1 LAAKIQTRFKKE
13 SKKKKEKEIIH
24 EKIKR
29 KFLIEARRRGENHK
43 GFGKKEKKKSFF
55 LFEKPVPFFN
65 IKLVPFFLKSKIDSL
80 FLLTTCYTIN
90 TAPFSTATTRK
101 LSLKKVNLLTRE
113 LSRLMAGNGD
123 KEGMGI
129 LSIFQLAYLDL
140 ERELGVTWHQYD
152 QFKSILTTR
161 LITPGAQQQSFD
173 AADVKQVVANAEKT
187 VEVLEKADTK
197 FSEAYV
203 ALRNHAAELESSL
216 SFESTDFYLNLRYVD
231 FFSLQKFANLS
242 FFYSKGK
249 IPKPSKPR

>member
-1 LAAKIQTRFKKE
+1 M
-13 SKKKKEKEIIH
+13 
-24 EKIKR
+24 
-29 KFLIEARRRGENHK
+29 
-43 GFGKKEKKKSFF
+43 
-55 LFEKPVPFFN
+55 
-65 IKLVPFFLKSKIDSL
+65 
-80 FLLTTCYTIN
+80 
-90 TAPFSTATTRK
+90 
-101 LSLKKVNLLTRE
+101 SLKKFNLLTRE

-231 FFSLQKFANLS
+231 FFSLQKFANLCVYL
-242 FFYSKGK
+242 FKRENTKALETKVILRLTKVVYYTLQPTAKEDLKLLDALLTDLEDEHAFVKD
-249 IPKPSKPR
+249 